1 MTAEGVAV
9 DGSKAAVDR
18 PKLQLSTE
26 LLPEDALER
35 SKVGNPF
42 EKKKCEKPGD
52 IMFTE
57 VRGRETAVVGHAVTA
72 AVYVPRGFTTAVYV
86 HSLAPICF
94 SGGLQ
99 QLKEPSYSGGWSHQG

>member
-9 DGSKAAVDR
+9 DASKVGVDR

-57 VRGRETAVVGHAVTA
+57 VREIALVGETA
-72 AVYVPRGFTTAVYV
+72 AVGQA
-86 HSLAPICF
+86 S
-94 SGGLQ
+94 
-99 QLKEPSYSGGWSHQG
+99 